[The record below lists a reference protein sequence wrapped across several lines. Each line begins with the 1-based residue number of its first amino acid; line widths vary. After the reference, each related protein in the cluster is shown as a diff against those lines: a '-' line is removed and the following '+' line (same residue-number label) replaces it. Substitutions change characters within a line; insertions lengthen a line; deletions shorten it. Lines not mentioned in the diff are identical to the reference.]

1 MSTHVQSPRSKLWE
15 WVAAAC
21 LLALAG
27 ALIFFSKGVPV
38 SYQVV
43 LWGAWL
49 AVLAFVFRRG
59 WIRLFGPVLF
69 YDLIRTG
76 RRTRNI
82 LLRCIYALALF
93 LMVYTVY
100 LEYADN
106 LQRIWAT
113 RFRMDVDSA
122 QARNQLI
129 IQEMAKFA
137 ESFFMMFMEVQF
149 IGVFLLT
156 PAFAAGAIAEEKDR
170 KTLDFLLATDLSDR
184 EIVLGKMA
192 SRVLSLALLVMTGLP
207 ILSLIQFWGGVD
219 PDLVLSGFA
228 ATGLTMLSLAGLSIL
243 ASVYTKKPRDAIV
256 LSYLMVVIYLGIS
269 GIGYWMDSS
278 PRLGTRLVSPTS
290 WDDWPA
296 LLLQDWLPSGNLF
309 VMVDKLRE
317 AQAKGTLLNQVL
329 PNLLGSYAIF
339 HGSLAF
345 LFTLLAVTGM
355 RVVAMAQTTVRK
367 RPAGNWQWIRR
378 PAWLPRPAFRGRPM
392 LWKELILE
400 PGLGFNRLGRII
412 IALIIFASFIPA
424 ARIAWNYLFEAQHLQ
439 PWVWVEDAINQW
451 VRSVGT
457 IVASLVL
464 LGIGIRASGA
474 VSGEREKQTLDS
486 LLTSSL
492 QTKEILFAKWLGSI
506 LSVRWALLWLCII
519 WALGAVTGGLDRT
532 CLPWLVVAW
541 CVYASF
547 MAAMGLYFSTVHST
561 TQRASIWTLT
571 VTAFIFGGHW
581 AFSYLFCLA
590 LPTGG
595 MGPAGAPNPAA
606 EWPWYLQRFGM
617 TPPVAMS
624 WLAFRAESFHI
635 GFLQSLTG
643 SRDDA
648 MGVFLGIVIGLLI
661 WAGISWW
668 LWKATIRRFNLLAGR
683 RKVHVL
689 DKTFVK
695 HYPKFRPAVSSQ

>member
-1 MSTHVQSPRSKLWE
+1 MNPAQN
-15 WVAAAC
+15 VAS
-21 LLALAG
+21 LHQQLA
-27 ALIFFSKGVPV
+27 K
-38 SYQVV
+38 
-43 LWGAWL
+43 
-49 AVLAFVFRRG
+49 
-59 WIRLFGPVLF
+59 
-69 YDLIRTG
+69 
-76 RRTRNI
+76 
-82 LLRCIYALALF
+82 
-93 LMVYTVY
+93 
-100 LEYADN
+100 
-106 LQRIWAT
+106 
-113 RFRMDVDSA
+113 
-122 QARNQLI
+122 
-129 IQEMAKFA
+129 EMAKFA

-170 KTLDFLLATDLSDR
+170 RTLDFLLATDLSDR
-184 EIVLGKMA
+184 EIVLCKMA

-269 GIGYWMDSS
+269 SIGYWMISS
-278 PRLGTRLVSPTS
+278 PRLGGKAMTAMA
-290 WDDWPA
+290 WDDWPT

-317 AQAKGTLLNQVL
+317 TQAKGTLLNQAL
-329 PNLLGSYAIF
+329 PELLGSYAIF

-345 LFTLLAVTGM
+345 LFTLLAVTRM
-355 RVVAMAQTTVRK
+355 RAVAMAQTLVRK
-367 RPAGNWQWIRR
+367 RPRNWQWLRR
-378 PAWLPRPAFRGRPM
+378 PAWLPRPAIRGRPM

-400 PGLGFNRLGRII
+400 PGLGFNRLGRIVI
-412 IALIIFASFIPA
+412 GLIIFASFIPA
-424 ARIAWNYLFEAQHLQ
+424 ARIAWNYFFEAQNLQ
-439 PWVWVEDAINQW
+439 PWAWVEVAINKW

-474 VSGEREKQTLDS
+474 VSGERDKQTLDS
-486 LLTSSL
+486 LLTSPL

-532 CLPWLVVAW
+532 CLPWLIVAW
-541 CVYASF
+541 CVYAAF

-581 AFSYLFCLA
+581 AFSYFCFL

-595 MGPAGAPNPAA
+595 MGPRSPANPVLD
-606 EWPWYLQRFGM
+606 WPSYIQRFGM

-624 WLAFRAESFHI
+624 WLAFRAESFDI
-635 GFLQSLTG
+635 GFLHSLTAG
-643 SRDDA
+643 RDDA
-648 MGVFLGIVIGLLI
+648 MGAFLGIAIGLVI
-661 WAGISWW
+661 WAGISWS
-668 LWKATIRRFNLLAGR
+668 LWKATIRRFNLLTGR
-683 RKVHVL
+683 RKLHVL
-689 DKTFVK
+689 DKTFAA